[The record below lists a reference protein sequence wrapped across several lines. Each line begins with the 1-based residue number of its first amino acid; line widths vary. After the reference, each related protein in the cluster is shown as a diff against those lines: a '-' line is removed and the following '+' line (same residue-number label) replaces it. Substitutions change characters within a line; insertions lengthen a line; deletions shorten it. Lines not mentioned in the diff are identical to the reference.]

1 MSQKTLCRRARSGR
15 RKTLKRMPE
24 ASLVVVLLVETPLVG
39 ILLVEAPLVGVL
51 LVEAPLLV
59 AVEAPLVSE
68 EALSVVGLLALR
80 FWGGEQEA
88 VMERSSSSPGH
99 LTSLEPFLAF
109 IRFK

>member
-1 MSQKTLCRRARSGR
+1 M
-15 RKTLKRMPE
+15 
-24 ASLVVVLLVETPLVG
+24 VVLLVEAPLVG
-39 ILLVEAPLVGVL
+39 VLVVEAPLLVGVL

-88 VMERSSSSPGH
+88 VMERSSLSAGH